1 MENTVAARM
10 PRSLLE
16 SNRTAMLGPPLGDS
30 DDDEPIA
37 IPPDS
42 NPTDD
47 EYFYVL
53 ESEALAPKASVHDAA
68 VAVRERETRTAR
80 AIRSTSIM
88 GAAMDD
94 EASIML
100 LSRKARNR

>member
-1 MENTVAARM
+1 M

-37 IPPDS
+37 LPPDS
-42 NPTDD
+42 DPTDD
-47 EYFYVL
+47 EYCYVL
-53 ESEALAPKASVHDAA
+53 ESKAQEPEPAPKASVHDAA

>member
-1 MENTVAARM
+1 M

-16 SNRTAMLGPPLGDS
+16 SNRTAMLGPSLGDS

-42 NPTDD
+42 NPSDD

-53 ESEALAPKASVHDAA
+53 ENEAQEPEPAPKASVHDAA